1 MKNLQEIIYNE
12 IDLKVQDSA
21 ARIQNQNQQL
31 GQQYQGILGSRMIT
45 DNSIN
50 NTQYKKILEL
60 MLDLEKKTDK

>member
-31 GQQYQGILGSRMIT
+31 GQQYQGILGSRMIP